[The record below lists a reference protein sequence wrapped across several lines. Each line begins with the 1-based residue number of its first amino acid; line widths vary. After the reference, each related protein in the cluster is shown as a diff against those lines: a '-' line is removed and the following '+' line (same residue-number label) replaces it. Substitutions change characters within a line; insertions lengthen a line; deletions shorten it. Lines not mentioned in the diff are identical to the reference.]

1 MRIEKK
7 DLEKFSILLKDLGH
21 KNTQWRRHLFESDQ
35 YSFYEVFDRLV
46 ENEVTTVEHFSKTS
60 VQDLNSFSDQNTLV
74 HQLITF
80 KKQATMS
87 TILRRD
93 GLFPSASLAPS
104 FDLLVDDF
112 FNRDLLGYNDRNFP
126 AIGSRI
132 PSANIEETPKSFKIE
147 LAAPGLRK
155 EDFNVELK
163 NNILTIASE
172 KEESSEEKDE
182 EGRIRRKEFNFS
194 SFQRSFTLPETANE
208 EKIEATYK
216 DGILHLEV
224 AKKRTDSPKS
234 AKKIDIK

>member
-1 MRIEKK
+1 
-7 DLEKFSILLKDLGH
+7 
-21 KNTQWRRHLFESDQ
+21 LFESTQ
-35 YSFYEVFDRLV
+35 YSFHEVSEKLA
-46 ENEVTTVEHFSKTS
+46 EIEVTIVEEFFQNSIQEINS
-60 VQDLNSFSDQNTLV
+60 VSDQNKLV
-74 HQLITF
+74 HLVITF
-80 KKQATMS
+80 KKQTTMS

-93 GLFPSASLAPS
+93 GLFPAPSLAPS

-224 AKKRTDSPKS
+224 AKKHTDSPKS

>member
-1 MRIEKK
+1 M
-7 DLEKFSILLKDLGH
+7 
-21 KNTQWRRHLFESDQ
+21 FESDQ
-35 YSFYEVFDRLV
+35 YSFYEVYDQLA
-46 ENEVTTVEHFSKTS
+46 ENEVTTVEQFSKTS

-112 FNRDLLGYNDRNFP
+112 FNRDLLGYNDRNFT

-224 AKKRTDSPKS
+224 AKKRTDSTKS

>member
-35 YSFYEVFDRLV
+35 YSFYEVYDQLA
-46 ENEVTTVEHFSKTS
+46 ENEIITVEHFSKTS

-112 FNRDLLGYNDRNFP
+112 FNRHLLGYNDRNFP

>member
-1 MRIEKK
+1 M
-7 DLEKFSILLKDLGH
+7 
-21 KNTQWRRHLFESDQ
+21 FESDQ
-35 YSFYEVFDRLV
+35 YSFYEVYDQLA
-46 ENEVTTVEHFSKTS
+46 ENEVITVEQFSKTS

-224 AKKRTDSPKS
+224 AKKHTDSPKS

>member
-1 MRIEKK
+1 
-7 DLEKFSILLKDLGH
+7 
-21 KNTQWRRHLFESDQ
+21 LFESDQ
-35 YSFYEVFDRLV
+35 YSFYEVYDQLA
-46 ENEVTTVEHFSKTS
+46 ENEVITVEQFSKTS

-224 AKKRTDSPKS
+224 AKKHTDSPKS

>member
-1 MRIEKK
+1 M
-7 DLEKFSILLKDLGH
+7 
-21 KNTQWRRHLFESDQ
+21 FESDQ
-35 YSFYEVFDRLV
+35 YSFYEVYDQLV
-46 ENEVTTVEHFSKTS
+46 ENEVTTVEQFSKTS

-224 AKKRTDSPKS
+224 AKKHTDSPKS

>member
-1 MRIEKK
+1 
-7 DLEKFSILLKDLGH
+7 
-21 KNTQWRRHLFESDQ
+21 
-35 YSFYEVFDRLV
+35 
-46 ENEVTTVEHFSKTS
+46 
-60 VQDLNSFSDQNTLV
+60 
-74 HQLITF
+74 
-80 KKQATMS
+80 MS

-172 KEESSEEKDE
+172 REESSEEKDE

>member
-35 YSFYEVFDRLV
+35 YSFYEVYDQLV
-46 ENEVTTVEHFSKTS
+46 ENEVTTVEQFSKTS